1 MTTRVLMSPYSR
13 PLRSSPPSPS
23 VFVMLALW
31 IIGKCKGRHNHA
43 RNAMLATYTLVVS
56 ALVKSIT
63 QWVDCSDDGTGKLTY
78 DVAPGEACVRA
89 GTGQMVLG
97 SLFFC
102 CVIPSLVLLWALG
115 RKTKKVPCCCCCP
128 CFDKPLLCRNMYTK
142 EPFSYDAS
150 YAWAT
155 QKYTPSD
162 QSFEVAFIGYKV
174 VTVFTSSEYTY
185 TSLQH
190 HRPNSN
196 PSLVC

>member
-1 MTTRVLMSPYSR
+1 M
-13 PLRSSPPSPS
+13 
-23 VFVMLALW
+23 
-31 IIGKCKGRHNHA
+31 
-43 RNAMLATYTLVVS
+43 VS

-63 QWVDCSDDGTGKLTY
+63 QWVDCSDDGTGKLMY
-78 DVAPGEACVRA
+78 DVAPGEEC
-89 GTGQMVLG
+89 GDSFGLPIG
-97 SLFFC
+97 SLFFF

-128 CFDKPLLCRNMYTK
+128 CFDSPNKG

-155 QKYTPSD
+155 QKYTPLD

-174 VTVFTSSEYTY
+174 VTVFTSSEYTF

-190 HRPNSN
+190 HRHDAAHPRTRMR
-196 PSLVC
+196 